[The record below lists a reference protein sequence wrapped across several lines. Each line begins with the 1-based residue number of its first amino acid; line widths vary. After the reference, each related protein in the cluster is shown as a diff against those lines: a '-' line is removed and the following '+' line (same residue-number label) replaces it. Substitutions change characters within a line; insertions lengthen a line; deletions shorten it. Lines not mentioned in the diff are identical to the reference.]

1 MKKRTKEEKQRLV
14 AALGNGHRQAQ
25 LAKGNGGFERVTA
38 VHQSKKIKKPKY
50 PKKYLD
56 VSVFCFIFVSSNN

>member
-1 MKKRTKEEKQRLV
+1 MQKRTKQQKKALV
-14 AALGNGHRQAQ
+14 AALGNGYRQTQ

-38 VHQSKKIKKPKY
+38 VHTPKKKKNPKY

-56 VSVFCFIFVSSNN
+56 VSGFSFIFVPN

>member
-1 MKKRTKEEKQRLV
+1 MQKRTKDQTKKLV
-14 AALGNGHRQAQ
+14 AALGAGHRMAQ

-38 VHQSKKIKKPKY
+38 VHQSKKKKNPKY

-56 VSVFCFIFVSSNN
+56 VSGFFCTFVP